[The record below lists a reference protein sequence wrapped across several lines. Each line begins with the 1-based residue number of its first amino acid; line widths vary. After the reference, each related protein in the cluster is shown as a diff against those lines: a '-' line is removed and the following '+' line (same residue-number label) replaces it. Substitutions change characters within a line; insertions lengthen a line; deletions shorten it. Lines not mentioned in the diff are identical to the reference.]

1 MVKIYKTTDRIPV
14 KIDSLK
20 FSLSPLTFEQK
31 SEIQAELLTGSP
43 LSVVKA
49 AKLAVKYA
57 VKGLD
62 GVQTADGE
70 KYELEFEGEVL
81 AENCVDDLLNIDQ
94 DDKLSFVCTTLLNGI
109 PKDFLDPNTG
119 EKMQGVSILRKASPK
134 KK

>member
-20 FSLSPLTFEQK
+20 FSLSPLGFEQK
-31 SEIQAELLTGSP
+31 SEIQAELLTGQPMSI
-43 LSVVKA
+43 VKA
-49 AKLAVKYA
+49 AKLAIKYA

-62 GVQTADGE
+62 GVQCMDGS
-70 KYELEFEGEVL
+70 KYELEFDNEVL
-81 AENCVDDLLNIDQ
+81 SDSCVDDLLNLDQ

-109 PKDFLDPNTG
+109 PKDFVDPNTG
-119 EKMQGVSILRKASPK
+119 EKLPGVSITRSPGK